1 MTTAR
6 LLLMDDAGAFADA
19 DPAAAHLTV
28 TDLGVV
34 RGDGCFETIS
44 VRGGRPQALEAHL
57 TRFARSA
64 RMLEL
69 PEPVADHWRAG
80 VLQAAASSDPGAELA
95 LRTVLTRGREGS
107 GIPTGWIHV
116 TAAAD
121 YSAVRRDGVDAVLLD
136 RGYRHDV
143 GQTSPWLLQGAKT
156 LSYAVNMAALREA
169 ERRGAG
175 DVVFVSSDGFVLEGP
190 TSTVVVHDG
199 SGVRTPPVEHAI
211 LPGTTQDAMFRWC
224 EQRGLPVSHT
234 ALRPDDLLAAS
245 TVWLLSSV
253 RQAVAVRSLDGEP
266 LHPDA
271 ALTADLNKHL
281 LGRRE

>member
-1 MTTAR
+1 MSHTK
-6 LLLMDDAGAFADA
+6 LFMLDDEGGFTQVDPDA
-19 DPAAAHLTV
+19 PQLTV

-64 RMLEL
+64 RMLDL
-69 PEPVADHWRAG
+69 AEPDAGRWRAG
-80 VLQAAASSDPGAELA
+80 VLAVAAASDPTTELA
-95 LRTVLTRGREGS
+95 LRTVLTRGREGT
-107 GIPTGWIHV
+107 GTPTGWIHV

-121 YSAVRRDGVDAVLLD
+121 YSAVRRDGIDVVTLD

-169 ERRGAG
+169 ERRGAS
-175 DVVFVSSDGFVLEGP
+175 DVVFVSSDGYVLEGP

-199 SGVRTPPVEHAI
+199 QGVRTPPVEHAI
-211 LPGTTQDAMFRWC
+211 LPGTTQAAMFAWC
-224 EQRGLPVSHT
+224 AQQGLSATHSP
-234 ALRPDDLLAAS
+234 LRVADLQAAS

-253 RQAVAVRSLDGEP
+253 RQAVAVRTLDGEP
-266 LHPDA
+266 LAVDA
-271 ALTADLNKHL
+271 GLTADLNAHL
-281 LGRRE
+281 LDRRG